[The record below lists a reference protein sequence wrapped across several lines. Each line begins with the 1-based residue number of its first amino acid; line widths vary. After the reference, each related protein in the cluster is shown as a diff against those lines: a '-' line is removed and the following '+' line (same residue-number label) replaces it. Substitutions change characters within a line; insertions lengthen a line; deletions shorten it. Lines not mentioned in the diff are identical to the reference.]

1 MPFSFPSS
9 SWLTLCQAVL
19 SEQCLYQAAHLALQS
34 SCKCWFNFQVDRR
47 QRLILQAEEESNND
61 KSPPQK
67 TDPDSPGKL
76 LLLPGLLSWFLKRP
90 WYSSPLFMFFT
101 LFVCSDCVQ
110 GKGSVPS
117 QVCRDAKNSWQKR
130 RGTSS
135 LQCLVTIAVR
145 SPYVSKEEGPLLAA
159 EYLYISLGCLLPVL
173 TMYIA
178 LGKREQ
184 ALQVVKQEVILAT
197 IIFRTWRKH
206 LIRNQTG

>member
-1 MPFSFPSS
+1 MSQKCVF
-9 SWLTLCQAVL
+9 
-19 SEQCLYQAAHLALQS
+19 QAAHLALQS

-101 LFVCSDCVQ
+101 LFVCSDCLQ
-110 GKGSVPS
+110 GKSSVPS
-117 QVCRDAKNSWQKR
+117 QVCWAAKNSWQKR
-130 RGTSS
+130 WGTSS
-135 LQCLVTIAVR
+135 LQCPVTIAVR
-145 SPYVSKEEGPLLAA
+145 SPYISKEQGVPVFA

-173 TMYIA
+173 TVYFA
-178 LGKREQ
+178 
-184 ALQVVKQEVILAT
+184 
-197 IIFRTWRKH
+197 
-206 LIRNQTG
+206 

>member
-1 MPFSFPSS
+1 MSQK
-9 SWLTLCQAVL
+9 CV
-19 SEQCLYQAAHLALQS
+19 YQAAHLALQS

-61 KSPPQK
+61 KSSPQK

-76 LLLPGLLSWFLKRP
+76 LLLPGLLSWFLKSP
-90 WYSSPLFMFFT
+90 WYISPLFMFFT
-101 LFVCSDCVQ
+101 LFVCSDCLQ
-110 GKGSVPS
+110 GKSSVPS
-117 QVCRDAKNSWQKR
+117 QVCWAAKNSWQKR
-130 RGTSS
+130 WGTSS

-145 SPYVSKEEGPLLAA
+145 SPYISKEQGVPVFA
-159 EYLYISLGCLLPVL
+159 EYLYISLSCLLPVL
-173 TMYIA
+173 TVYIA

-206 LIRNQTG
+206 LIRTQTG